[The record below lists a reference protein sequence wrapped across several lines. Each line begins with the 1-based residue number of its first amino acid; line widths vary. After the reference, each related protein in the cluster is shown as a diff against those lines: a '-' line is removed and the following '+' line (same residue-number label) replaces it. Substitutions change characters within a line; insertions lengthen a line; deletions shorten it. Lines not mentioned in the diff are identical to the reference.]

1 MTLVGYKHREETKE
15 KIRQKALGRKM
26 SEYQKNE
33 IRDRKRSAFNPFYL
47 QRRYKTKTK
56 ECSCNSTIVEWKQ
69 LAYFRA
75 SSKWKVRCSNW
86 NGRRTNSSW
95 LVRKQC

>member
-33 IRDRKRSAFNPFYL
+33 IRDRDIWIKYYQERF
-47 QRRYKTKTK
+47 KG
-56 ECSCNSTIVEWKQ
+56 
-69 LAYFRA
+69 A
-75 SSKWKVRCSNW
+75 S
-86 NGRRTNSSW
+86 
-95 LVRKQC
+95 